1 MEETD
6 HVCAYY
12 ILIVRIMVIIMEN
25 EGRTKMKRLLL
36 FPMIIIF
43 IISFTARGYGQETE
57 ETGDVNLAE
66 HPKSVNVDLITALE
80 NRKSTR
86 QYALHKI
93 SPEVLSVI
101 LWAAN
106 GVNRTDGKRT
116 APSAYGKQYI
126 DIYVAAPNG
135 FYLYDAEAHKLKFK
149 GKADIRKKLSKQQH
163 VIKASHVLILVAN
176 MDEVPGFFIDQDIKR
191 NWAHAT
197 AGTIAQNV
205 YLMAS
210 AKDIGTC
217 LVAGLEA
224 KDVQRELKLSAEKM
238 PLYLM
243 PLGYIN

>member
-1 MEETD
+1 
-6 HVCAYY
+6 
-12 ILIVRIMVIIMEN
+12 
-25 EGRTKMKRLLL
+25 MKRLL
-36 FPMIIIF
+36 FPIIILF
-43 IISFTARGYGQETE
+43 IISFPAGAYAEETM
-57 ETGDVNLAE
+57 ETGDLRLTE
-66 HPKSVNVDLITALE
+66 RPKSVNVDLITALE
-80 NRKSTR
+80 QRKSTR

-93 SPEVLSVI
+93 STEALSVI

-106 GVNRTDGKRT
+106 GVNRPDGKRT

-126 DIYVAAPNG
+126 DIYVATPHG
-135 FYLYDAEAHKLKFK
+135 FYLYDAQAHELKFK

-163 VIKASHVLILVAN
+163 VVKASHVLILVAN
-176 MDEVPGFFIDQDIKR
+176 MEEVPGYFIGQDIKR

-197 AGTIAQNV
+197 AGTIAENV

-217 LVAGLEA
+217 LVAGLEE
-224 KDVQRELKLSAEKM
+224 KDVRRELKLSSEKV